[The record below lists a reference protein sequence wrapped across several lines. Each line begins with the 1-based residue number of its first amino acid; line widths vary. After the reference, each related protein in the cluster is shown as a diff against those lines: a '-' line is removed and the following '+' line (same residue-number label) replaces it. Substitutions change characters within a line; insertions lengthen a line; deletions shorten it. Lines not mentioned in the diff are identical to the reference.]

1 MFKFSEEPKLS
12 PVSWNWKV
20 LLPPSTDTIVNPAP
34 SAAASLAAPS
44 AI

>member
-12 PVSWNWKV
+12 PASWNWKV
-20 LLPPSTDTIVNPAP
+20 LLPSPEVIVNPAP